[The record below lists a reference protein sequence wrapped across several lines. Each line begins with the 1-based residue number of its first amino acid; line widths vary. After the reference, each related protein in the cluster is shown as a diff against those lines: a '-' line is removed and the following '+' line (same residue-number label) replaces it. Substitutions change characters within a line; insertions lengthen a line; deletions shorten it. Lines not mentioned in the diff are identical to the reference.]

1 MKIRTLLIAI
11 IFMFACSENVQ
22 EVQDSEIKS
31 NLIQPFKNIA
41 KEAFGGDFFIEN
53 RYPGVAVFDFD
64 RDEDLDLYFTSSGVS
79 SLLEETRGGSNKF
92 FENLGNNKFQ
102 DITEKAN
109 LSLLESNSTA
119 PAACDFNNDGS
130 QDMLLAYRVDDPR
143 DNAGLI
149 PQIQT
154 GNEALGQVFGSDLV
168 EIRPQ
173 GMAEIRFGGG
183 FS

>member
-79 SLLEETRGGSNKF
+79 SLLEETRGGRQMIKTHTVNRF
-92 FENLGNNKFQ
+92 
-102 DITEKAN
+102 IRKAS
-109 LSLLESNSTA
+109 SLLWHTPVTA
-119 PAACDFNNDGS
+119 AS
-130 QDMLLAYRVDDPR
+130 
-143 DNAGLI
+143 
-149 PQIQT
+149 
-154 GNEALGQVFGSDLV
+154 ALVS
-168 EIRPQ
+168 
-173 GMAEIRFGGG
+173 
-183 FS
+183 